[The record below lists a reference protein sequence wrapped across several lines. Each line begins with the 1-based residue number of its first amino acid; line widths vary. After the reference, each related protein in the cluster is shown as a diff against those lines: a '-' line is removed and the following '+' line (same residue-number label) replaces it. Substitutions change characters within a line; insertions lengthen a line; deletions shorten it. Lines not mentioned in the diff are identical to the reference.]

1 MIDGIFF
8 FQIDS
13 KNMQPT
19 IRLNRIHSNQI
30 AGYSKKYS
38 VRHSD
43 TDSDS
48 VDSSP
53 EMVTKST
60 PSKPISAAVTQDK
73 ITKAKE
79 KSSKT
84 SRKPKILPQSTR
96 TLRNNSKKI

>member
-48 VDSSP
+48 VDS
-53 EMVTKST
+53 MVTKST
-60 PSKPISAAVTQDK
+60 PSKPISAAVTQEK

>member
-48 VDSSP
+48 VDS
-53 EMVTKST
+53 MVTKST